1 MAAPCITIKQSKSE
15 HARGIRVEYHSDE
28 SSGIGSIIFFRYYY
42 YYLFDR
48 PAALAYAGGRRRTI
62 RISIDMWAR
71 GATSDGKKTRA
82 QTISFSKKKKK
93 NQIDLTATDRKKIV
107 FSPYTTTHN
116 NFCRITNE
124 TNRYDNITD
133 GDDGRE

>member
-1 MAAPCITIKQSKSE
+1 
-15 HARGIRVEYHSDE
+15 VEYHSDK

-82 QTISFSKKKKK
+82 QSISFWKKKKK
-93 NQIDLTATDRKKIV
+93 IKYSKKFKKIYGLCPIRV
-107 FSPYTTTHN
+107 NTKLQ
-116 NFCRITNE
+116 
-124 TNRYDNITD
+124 
-133 GDDGRE
+133 